1 MFDSST
7 SSEAWLSSREA
18 LPSGL
23 ILAIDTA
30 TPVCSVALYD
40 ETGLEHLREQGTG
53 VHSTRLGG
61 MIQELLDGKNQRADS
76 IQTALI
82 SSGPG
87 SYTGLR
93 IATSFLKGFL
103 FQREVSVVSVPT
115 LPIMAYERVNQI
127 LAGSGSLTSSGIT
140 GQTLTN
146 QQNMTIHAVLDAR
159 RQHLYHWKG
168 QFTLHNGVLQR
179 LEEDQES
186 KARELSE
193 IESMIQPGHLLG
205 GIGLE
210 RLSEESKRGVLLSEN
225 DLINGGS
232 MIRAFMDPVMASFFK
247 TVDLATFAPDYLS

>member
-7 SSEAWLSSREA
+7 SSETWLSSREV
-18 LPSGL
+18 LPMGL

-40 ETGLEHLREQGTG
+40 ETGLDHLREQGTG

-61 MIQELLDGKNQRADS
+61 MIQELLEGKNRKADS
-76 IQTALI
+76 IHTALI

-93 IATSFLKGFL
+93 IAASFLKGFL
-103 FQREVSVVSVPT
+103 FQRDVNVVSVPT

-127 LAGSGSLTSSGIT
+127 LAGSGNLTSPGIT

-146 QQNMTIHAVLDAR
+146 QQVLTIHTVLDAR

-168 QFTLHNGVLQR
+168 QFTLHDGVLQR
-179 LEEDQES
+179 FEEDLES

-193 IESMIQPGHLLG
+193 IESMLLPDHLLG

-225 DLINGGS
+225 DLIHAGS
-232 MIRAFMDPVMASFFK
+232 MIRAYLDSVMATFFK
-247 TVDLATFAPDYLS
+247 SVDLATFAPDYLS